1 MPVVR
6 QMITLLCLA
15 VRFNLLRSRHTQVGA
30 LDLYLQALRSPS
42 ISSSKRFHVLS
53 ALPMARNVSCCL
65 LCYTSHH

>member
-15 VRFNLLRSRHTQVGA
+15 VRFNLLRSRHTQVW

-65 LCYTSHH
+65 LCYISHH